1 MVSLYTKADKLA
13 AARAAR
19 IASGNLGGRKKGYKT
34 PATLEKEKEKRAL
47 DQFYLKMQSR
57 INAAQATLAT
67 GQTFLFR
74 IDKKKIVGPKGGV
87 SYENQKPVLVTSQLE
102 IEEYLTVLAE
112 NGGDISDDQ
121 DPEAAYYFLT
131 TKEPNNEAIKDI
143 LNRVH
148 GKPKET
154 IEVDHSHTFTLR
166 ATHAKLLDPK
176 HVDALDVTDAASGAL
191 EAGDTAH

>member
-1 MVSLYTKADKLA
+1 MVQLLTNRERLEI
-13 AARAAR
+13 ARAVKR
-19 IASGNLGGRKKGYKT
+19 ERGIKGGRPKGVKNA
-34 PATLEKEKEKRAL
+34 ATLEKDKEKKAL
-47 DQFYLKMQSR
+47 DQLYLRAQRQLAQSQ
-57 INAAQATLAT
+57 ISVGV

-166 ATHAKLLDPK
+166 ATHAKLIEPK
-176 HVDALDVTDAASGAL
+176 HINALDITDAASGAL
-191 EAGDTAH
+191 EAGDTAN